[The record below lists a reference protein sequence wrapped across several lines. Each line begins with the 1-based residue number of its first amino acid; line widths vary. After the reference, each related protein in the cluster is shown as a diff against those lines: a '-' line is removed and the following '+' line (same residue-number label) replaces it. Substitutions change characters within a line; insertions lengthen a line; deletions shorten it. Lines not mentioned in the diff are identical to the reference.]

1 MKFAPLLRTNRRRR
15 SRRAFTL
22 IEVLAALLLMAIV
35 IPVAMQGMSIASRAG
50 LLGQRKAA
58 AMRVAERM
66 INELIVTGEMNQSSS
81 SGTVVDGDVSYPW
94 TMQSEPWTEDSMT
107 QVTVKVTFSL
117 QGNSYDVSASTL
129 YDATA
134 GTAGATGSLTL

>member
-1 MKFAPLLRTNRRRR
+1 MKFGPPPRTEPTRR

-81 SGTVVDGDVSYPW
+81 SGTVVDGDASYPW
-94 TMQSEPWTEDSMT
+94 TMQSEPWTEDAMT
-107 QVTVKVTFSL
+107 QVTVKVTFSI

-129 YDATA
+129 FDSTGGAAATTSPLA
-134 GTAGATGSLTL
+134 L

>member
-1 MKFAPLLRTNRRRR
+1 VRTNLIRH

-35 IPVAMQGMSIASRAG
+35 IPVAMQGMSVASRAG

-66 INELIVTGEMNQSSS
+66 INELIVTGGMNQTSS
-81 SGTVVDGDVSYPW
+81 SGTAVDGDTSYPW

-107 QVTVKVTFSL
+107 HVTFKVTFSI
-117 QGNSYDVSASTL
+117 QSNSYDVSASTL
-129 YDATA
+129 FDATA
-134 GTAGATGSLTL
+134 GSAASVGTPSL

>member
-1 MKFAPLLRTNRRRR
+1 MKFAPPLRTNLRRR
-15 SRRAFTL
+15 SCRAFTL

-35 IPVAMQGMSIASRAG
+35 IPVAMQGMSITSRAG

-66 INELIVTGEMNQSSS
+66 INELIVTGEMNQTSS
-81 SGTVVDGDVSYPW
+81 SGTVLDGDVSYPW

-107 QVTVKVTFSL
+107 QVTVKVTFSI
-117 QGNSYDVSASTL
+117 QGNIYDVSASTL

-134 GTAGATGSLTL
+134 GTAASANSLAL

>member
-1 MKFAPLLRTNRRRR
+1 MKFAPPVRTNLIRP

-35 IPVAMQGMSIASRAG
+35 IPVAMQGMSISSRAG

-66 INELIVTGEMNQSSS
+66 INELIVTGEMNQTSS
-81 SGTVVDGDVSYPW
+81 SGTVVDGDTSYPW
-94 TMQSEPWTEDSMT
+94 TMQSEPWSEDPMT
-107 QVTVKVTFSL
+107 HLTVKVIFSI

-129 YDATA
+129 FDPTA
-134 GTAGATGSLTL
+134 GTGVAGSSSTL

>member
-1 MKFAPLLRTNRRRR
+1 MKSAPPPRTERPRR

-35 IPVAMQGMSIASRAG
+35 IPVAMQGMSVASRAC

-66 INELIVTGEMNQSSS
+66 INELIVTGEINQSTL
-81 SGTVVDGDVSYPW
+81 SGTIADGDTSYPW
-94 TMQSEPWTEDSMT
+94 TMQSEPWTEDTMT
-107 QVTVKVTFSL
+107 QVTVKVTFSI

-129 YDATA
+129 FDP
-134 GTAGATGSLTL
+134 TAGAATAANPLAL